1 MSLPFSITPG
11 AVAGSVGVPYA
22 YQYVY
27 EEGDYLP
34 VTFSII
40 SGSLP
45 DGITLDASSAAL
57 SGTPTVA
64 GTFDYTIQMADSNDR
79 TVSTPDSIVI
89 TGAPTP
95 TNYNCECSGDD
106 FPTKTLKKLRVMLMT
121 RLGFAAMMVPPPGM
135 IPLLDSFLIEAQ
147 ELLFRRYK
155 VFRGERWFTW
165 SMTEGTRFYD
175 FAENDDALNGQIDS
189 PVMGAA
195 STADS
200 GGTLAAGTYGYLVTA
215 LNANGETLASSE
227 ALITTTGATSSN
239 TINWAA
245 VTGAT
250 GHKVYGRT
258 PNWETYVVALGE
270 VTTWTDTGAIAPSTN
285 QPPSQ
290 NTTGL
295 CSKTLDPRMV
305 TWVGISQDD
314 NNWRPLQFGIN
325 PVRYSSIINAIPDSY
340 EIRQC
345 IEVWPGP
352 PDNTWSLRIKGYF
365 GLQQFENDNDA
376 TTVDYRAVFLLAL
389 ANAKTHYGQPDANNY
404 ASQLTTF
411 MGDLV
416 AGSHMTRRYIP
427 GEKDRYPATPPR
439 MV

>member
-1 MSLPFSITPG
+1 MATT
-11 AVAGSVGVPYA
+11 
-22 YQYVY
+22 
-27 EEGDYLP
+27 E
-34 VTFSII
+34 
-40 SGSLP
+40 
-45 DGITLDASSAAL
+45 
-57 SGTPTVA
+57 PTVIL
-64 GTFDYTIQMADSNDR
+64 TFVPQY
-79 TVSTPDSIVI
+79 TVS
-89 TGAPTP
+89 APPAPAP

-106 FPTKTLKKLRVMLMT
+106 FPTKTLKQLRVMLMT

-147 ELLFRRYK
+147 ELLYRRYK

-175 FAENDDALNGQIDS
+175 FAENDDALNGQIAS
-189 PVMGAA
+189 PVMDMP
-195 STADS
+195 STSNA
-200 GGTLAAGTYGYLVTA
+200 GGILAAGTYGYVVTA
-215 LNANGETLASSE
+215 LNANGETLASAE
-227 ALITTTGATSSN
+227 VLITTTGTTSSN

-245 VTGAT
+245 VAGAT
-250 GHKVYGRT
+250 SYTLYGRT
-258 PNWETYVVALGE
+258 PGCETLLVALGD
-270 VTTWTDTGAIAPSTN
+270 VLTWTDTGATLPGSN
-285 QPPSQ
+285 LPPSQ

-305 TWVGISQDD
+305 SWVGISQDD
-314 NNWRPLQFGIN
+314 NNWRPLQCGIN

-345 IEVWPGP
+345 IEIWPAP
-352 PDNTWSLRIKGYF
+352 PDDTWSLRIKGYF
-365 GLQQFENDNDA
+365 GLQQFENDNDV

-389 ANAKTHYGQPDANNY
+389 ANAKAHYGQPDANNY